1 MATLEVPEKIR
12 HRFIHAAVLLS
23 MLDPV
28 RDEAST
34 QSLDDDPAKPVPTR
48 EQFLK
53 RKFLDSFALICAVQ
67 KERDSVS
74 AACMEDGE
82 RQGTIV
88 RVASSAGVSDGKLY
102 FYSPDM
108 TSSGHS
114 RPISN
119 RALTAHRFHARQV
132 GNLMFSSTMQRRD
145 SIDDFK

>member
-1 MATLEVPEKIR
+1 MATFEVPQKIR
-12 HRFIHAAVLLS
+12 RRFIHAAVLLS

-34 QSLDDDPAKPVPTR
+34 QSLDDDPGKPEPTR

-67 KERDSVS
+67 KEGDSVS

-88 RVASSAGVSDGKLY
+88 RVACSAGVSDGKLY

-119 RALTAHRFHARQV
+119 RALTANRFHARQV
-132 GNLMFSSTMQRRD
+132 WQL
-145 SIDDFK
+145 DDLQHHAATRQYG

>member
-12 HRFIHAAVLLS
+12 HRFIHAAILLS

-53 RKFLDSFALICAVQ
+53 RKSLDSFALICAVQ
-67 KERDSVS
+67 KEGDSVS

-88 RVASSAGVSDGKLY
+88 RVASSAGVSDRKLY
-102 FYSPDM
+102 FYSLDM

-119 RALTAHRFHARQV
+119 RALTAHRFHA
-132 GNLMFSSTMQRRD
+132 
-145 SIDDFK
+145 